1 MQQNSHKYSDYPW
14 NKVILKLDLN
24 SISECYVT
32 MKHEMSDPNCPHH
45 RDPTGN
51 ESADGLDCIRAFQ
64 TKEIAKAFRRRILP
78 QVSVCIGA
86 VGCASD
92 SDVSRNLTPDAYEE
106 NYEFADPVGS
116 FKGLTPLHE
125 EQFYRNTFHPDRS
138 LNELNKSMLE
148 LEDERSYISMRL
160 K

>member
-1 MQQNSHKYSDYPW
+1 MSSSPNHSHES
-14 NKVILKLDLN
+14 
-24 SISECYVT
+24 
-32 MKHEMSDPNCPHH
+32 SDPWAAFLLHSSGSVIHH
-45 RDPTGN
+45 R
-51 ESADGLDCIRAFQ
+51 S
-64 TKEIAKAFRRRILP
+64 RITLTP
-78 QVSVCIGA
+78 ASRQRQISRIQCNKTAISILIILGIKSSSSE
-86 VGCASD
+86 ASD